1 MSESFRQTMCLYY
14 LGLLR
19 TPFCENLSHPYLNLM
34 EVSHRSDHRYHFH
47 RFFLIFVN
55 RNIQLSR
62 KPLSGSSFGILS
74 SKLEKPIDL
83 DNSIKY
89 SDKNQRKNEKI
100 TT

>member
-1 MSESFRQTMCLYY
+1 LFVLS
-14 LGLLR
+14 LGLVLFF
-19 TPFCENLSHPYLNLM
+19 PENKY
-34 EVSHRSDHRYHFH
+34 
-47 RFFLIFVN
+47 IFVN

-100 TT
+100 DDVINPGTI